1 MQHRSNQQPALA
13 RRRATVI
20 VRCSLLWVI
29 AACGMPLAHASNLVD
44 ALTLAE
50 GADPAWREAQANALA
65 VAEGI
70 PQAKAALWFPT
81 LAFTAGGSHAD
92 QSITTDVNIGLGGD
106 VAFQNYDYRL
116 TLTQPVFNQERYVRL
131 RQAHK
136 RVAQAQS
143 ELDTAYQDLILRVAE
158 RYFAVLAA
166 RDDIA
171 FAKAEKEALAGQLEQ
186 AQQRFEVGLIAITD
200 VQEAQAGFDRSQAR
214 EIAALN
220 ALDTAQEELREI
232 TGTYLDDLMPLGK
245 SMSLDRPVPDD
256 IEQWTESALT
266 RNLEIAAAQAATE
279 IAMEEIKAQQAGH
292 YPTLDI
298 SGSRGLT
305 SQGGRF
311 GQTEVDGGDIGMRV
325 NIPLYAGGSVLSRTR
340 EASHAHAAALER
352 LERARRAAYR
362 QTREAFLGILSQIS
376 AVTALAQAVRS
387 SATAVDSTRAGF
399 EVGTRTTIDVV
410 TAERGLSQAR
420 RDYAM
425 ARYDYTLNRLRLKR
439 AAGTLGPADIA
450 ATNEWLT
457 PAALAG
463 QQESP

>member
-1 MQHRSNQQPALA
+1 MGSHPHSPQSFA
-13 RRRATVI
+13 RRWLRASRRLGLVCLGATF
-20 VRCSLLWVI
+20 CLQ
-29 AACGMPLAHASNLVD
+29 AAQATNLVD

-50 GADPAWREAQANALA
+50 SADPAWREAQANALA

-136 RVAQAQS
+136 RVAQAQA

-171 FAKAEKEALAGQLEQ
+171 FAKAEKEALGGQLDQ
-186 AQQRFEVGLIAITD
+186 AKQRFEVGLIAITD

-220 ALDTAQEELREI
+220 ALEIAQEELREI
-232 TGTYLDDLMPLGK
+232 TGTYLNDLIPLGET
-245 SMSLDRPVPDD
+245 MSLDRPTPDS
-256 IEQWTESALT
+256 IEQWTESALG

-292 YPTLDI
+292 YPSLDI

-325 NIPLYAGGSVLSRTR
+325 NIPLYAGGSVMSRTR
-340 EASHAHAAALER
+340 EATHSHAAALER

-425 ARYDYTLNRLRLKR
+425 ARYEYTLNRLRLKR
-439 AAGTLGPADIA
+439 AAGTLAPADIA

-457 PAALAG
+457 PTASSG
-463 QQESP
+463 SQTSR

>member
-1 MQHRSNQQPALA
+1 LPYSFAHRWLQSGQRLGL
-13 RRRATVI
+13 V
-20 VRCSLLWVI
+20 CLI
-29 AACGMPLAHASNLVD
+29 AACSVHTAQATNLVD

-50 GADPAWREAQANALA
+50 SADPAWREAQANALA

-81 LAFTAGGSHAD
+81 LALTAGGSHAD

-116 TLTQPVFNQERYVRL
+116 TLTQPVFDQERYVRL

-136 RVAQAQS
+136 RVVQAQA

-171 FAKAEKEALAGQLEQ
+171 FAKAEKDALAGQLEQ
-186 AQQRFEVGLIAITD
+186 AKQRFEVGLIAITD

-214 EIAALN
+214 EISALN
-220 ALDTAQEELREI
+220 ALENAQEELREI
-232 TGTYLDDLMPLGK
+232 TGSYLDDLIPLGEA
-245 SMSLDRPVPDD
+245 MSLDRPTPDN
-256 IEQWTESALT
+256 IEEWTESALG

-340 EASHAHAAALER
+340 EATHSHTAALER

-376 AVTALAQAVRS
+376 AVAALAQAVRS

-425 ARYDYTLNRLRLKR
+425 ARYEYTLNRLRLKR
-439 AAGTLGPADIA
+439 AAGTLAPADIA

-457 PAALAG
+457 PAPDS
-463 QQESP
+463 ESRTSP

>member
-1 MQHRSNQQPALA
+1 MGSRSHLPHSFA
-13 RRRATVI
+13 RRWLRS
-20 VRCSLLWVI
+20 CSRFGLACLI
-29 AACGMPLAHASNLVD
+29 AACSVHTAQAANLVD

-50 GADPAWREAQANALA
+50 GADPAWREAQASALA

-81 LAFTAGGSHAD
+81 LALTAGGSHAD

-136 RVAQAQS
+136 RVAQAQA

-171 FAKAEKEALAGQLEQ
+171 FAKAEKDALAGQLEQ
-186 AQQRFEVGLIAITD
+186 ARQRFEVGLIAITD

-214 EIAALN
+214 EISALN
-220 ALDTAQEELREI
+220 ALENAQEELREI
-232 TGTYLDDLMPLGK
+232 TGTYLDDLMPLGEA
-245 SMSLDRPVPDD
+245 MSLDHPTPDNID
-256 IEQWTESALT
+256 QWTESALNK
-266 RNLEIAAAQAATE
+266 NLEIAAAQAATE

-311 GQTEVDGGDIGMRV
+311 GQTEIDGGDIGMRV

-340 EASHAHAAALER
+340 EAGHSHTAALER

-425 ARYDYTLNRLRLKR
+425 ARYEYTLNRLRLKR
-439 AAGTLGPADIA
+439 AAGTLAPADIA
-450 ATNEWLT
+450 ATNEWLA
-457 PAALAG
+457 PAPG
-463 QQESP
+463 SGSQKSP

>member
-1 MQHRSNQQPALA
+1 MGSIPGYLHHIAHQAARLCLLLVIMASAMPRVLA
-13 RRRATVI
+13 A
-20 VRCSLLWVI
+20 
-29 AACGMPLAHASNLVD
+29 NLVD
-44 ALTLAE
+44 ALSLAE
-50 GADPAWREAQANALA
+50 AADPSWREAQANALA

-81 LAFTAGGSHAD
+81 LALTAGGSHTD
-92 QSITTDVNIGLGGD
+92 QSITADVNIGLGGD
-106 VAFQNYDYRL
+106 VAFQSYDYRL

-136 RVAQAQS
+136 RVAQAQA

-171 FAKAEKEALAGQLEQ
+171 FAKAEKDALSGQLEQ
-186 AQQRFEVGLIAITD
+186 ARQRFEVGLIAITD

-220 ALDTAQEELREI
+220 ALENAQEELREV
-232 TGTYLDDLMPLGK
+232 TGTYLDDLVPLGEIV
-245 SMSLDRPVPDD
+245 SLDRPAPDD
-256 IEQWTESALT
+256 IEQWTESALS

-298 SGSRGLT
+298 SGSRGLV

-325 NIPLYAGGSVLSRTR
+325 NIPIYAGGSVLSRTR
-340 EASHAHAAALER
+340 EASHAHTAAVER

-362 QTREAFLGILSQIS
+362 QTREAFLGIVSQIS

-425 ARYDYTLNRLRLKR
+425 ARYEYTLNRLRLKR
-439 AAGTLGPADIA
+439 AAGTLAPADIA
-450 ATNEWLT
+450 ATNEWLV
-457 PAALAG
+457 PGAG
-463 QQESP
+463 NSAPSSP